1 VPVVAPV
8 ETVAAPGLGLLA
20 DLAESFG
27 LGLATPLGAVCVL
40 PLYPGF
46 LAFLS
51 NRPES
56 GASVRQLGALVAV
69 GVVGLMFVVG
79 VVFSTLLST
88 SLTVVIEAIS
98 PVAFAVLAVGS
109 LLLLAGVEI
118 ERHLPTVEP
127 PRASRPRLSALG
139 YGLFFGAIV
148 LPCNPAFIA
157 VFLGRALLF
166 TEPVASL
173 LNFLAFGAGMA
184 APLLGLALVSD
195 RYSDLVIGTLTRHSG
210 LVNRL
215 SGAVML
221 VVSVYYLVF
230 VFDLLPVAV

>member
-1 VPVVAPV
+1 M
-8 ETVAAPGLGLLA
+8 LLA
-20 DLAESFG
+20 DVIESFG

-51 NRPES
+51 NRPDS
-56 GASVRQLGALVAV
+56 DASVRQLGALVAV
-69 GVVGLMFVVG
+69 GVVGFMFAIG
-79 VVFSTLLST
+79 LVFSTLLGT
-88 SLTVVIEAIS
+88 SLTRVIQAVS
-98 PVAFAVLAVGS
+98 PVAFALLGAGS
-109 LLLLAGVEI
+109 LFLIAGVEL

-127 PRASRPRLSALG
+127 PRSSRPRLSALG

-166 TEPVASL
+166 TDPVGSL

-184 APLLGLALVSD
+184 APLLALALVSD
-195 RYSDLVIGTLTRHSG
+195 HYSDLIVGTLTRHSG
-210 LVNRL
+210 LVSRL
-215 SGAVML
+215 SGTVML
-221 VVSVYYLVF
+221 AISLYYLLF
-230 VFDLLPVAV
+230 VFDLLAAV

>member
-1 VPVVAPV
+1 MLVAGVGEAV
-8 ETVAAPGLGLLA
+8 EAVGLGLLL

-27 LGLATPLGAVCVL
+27 LGLATPLGAACVL

-69 GVVGLMFVVG
+69 GVVGFMLAVG
-79 VVFSTLLST
+79 LVFSTLLGT
-88 SLTVVIEAIS
+88 SLTRVIGAVS
-98 PVAFAVLAVGS
+98 PVAFALLAAGS
-109 LLLLAGVEI
+109 LLLIGGVEI
-118 ERHLPTVEP
+118 ERHIPTVEP
-127 PRASRPRLSALG
+127 PRAGRPRLSALG

-166 TEPVASL
+166 TDPVGSL

-184 APLLGLALVSD
+184 APLLALALVSD
-195 RYSDLVIGTLTRHSG
+195 RYSDRVIGTLTRHSG
-210 LVNRL
+210 VVNRL
-215 SGAVML
+215 SGVVML
-221 VVSVYYLVF
+221 AVSLYYLLF
-230 VFDLLPVAV
+230 VFDLLGQV